1 LKEYNAE
8 AIRNIAFIGHGGSG
22 KTTISELLLFTGGEI
37 NRIGKIEEG
46 NTTSDFNANE
56 IEKKISIAA
65 SILNVE
71 WSGTKINILDTPG
84 FPDFIGQVISSLH
97 VADLAVSI
105 IKSAE
110 GIEVGTEQ
118 TWGYV
123 KKYKLP
129 AAVII
134 NKVDN
139 EHSNFFETLQ
149 AAKNRLSSDVT
160 VVSFPV
166 KEGMNFNSVID
177 LVKMKMI
184 VYGEAGSKKVAE
196 EDIPADLKSQA
207 DKLHEQLV
215 EKVAESS
222 EELMNK
228 FFEEGSLSDD
238 ELQKGLKA
246 AIIKGGLIPAFAFA
260 GTKGIGANT
269 ILDFTAKYFPAP
281 NDREPI
287 EAKMKEGGKT
297 VKIKCDVKGEPAL
310 LIFKSLS
317 EQHVGELSIFKVYSG
332 SLTPGL
338 DLQNTTR
345 DKIERMG
352 QIFVLNGRNR
362 KDISKLNAGDIGAVV
377 KLKDSHTGDT
387 LSSKNFTI
395 ILPGIEYPEPVI
407 RFAVKPKAKG
417 DEDKISAA
425 LHTSHEE
432 EPTLRSKFDGEISQT
447 VVSGQGELQ
456 LNLAIKLLKDR
467 YGVEVELIEPR
478 IPYRETIKGRADDA
492 EFKHK
497 KQSGGRGQY
506 GHVHLKLEPVP
517 RGAGYEFV
525 DAIVGGVVPGRF
537 IPAVEKGLKEI
548 MTRGI
553 LTGSKVIDVRVTLFD
568 GTYHA
573 VDSDEVSFKLAAS
586 QAFKKGF
593 MEARPVILEPI
604 YEINIKIPEEY
615 MGDVMGDIS
624 GRRGKIQG
632 MDSESPFQIIKAK
645 VPLSELHKYSTQLRS
660 LTSGRGMFS
669 MAFSHYEEVPKEV
682 EGKIIEEYQKHK
694 EEEAE

>member
-1 LKEYNAE
+1 MKEYNAE

-65 SILNVE
+65 SVLNLE

-129 AAVII
+129 SAIII

-139 EHSNFFETLQ
+139 EHSKFFETLQ
-149 AAKNRLSSDVT
+149 AAKNRLSSDIT
-160 VVSFPV
+160 VVSFPA

-177 LVKMKMI
+177 LVKMKMV
-184 VYGEAGSKKVAE
+184 VYGEAGSRKVSE

-238 ELQKGLKA
+238 ELQKGLKD
-246 AIIKGGLIPAFAFA
+246 AIKKCELIPAFAFA
-260 GTKGIGANT
+260 GTKGVGANT

-297 VKIKCDVKGEPAL
+297 VKINCDVKGEPAL

-425 LHTSHEE
+425 LHTAHEE

-467 YGVEVELIEPR
+467 YGVEVELVEPR
-478 IPYRETIKGRADDA
+478 IPYRETIKGRSDDA

-604 YEINIKIPEEY
+604 YEISIKIPEEY

-632 MDSESPFQIIKAK
+632 MDSESPYQIIKAK

-660 LTSGRGMFS
+660 LTSGRGLFS
-669 MAFSHYEEVPKEV
+669 MTFSHYEEVPKEV

>member
-1 LKEYNAE
+1 MKEYNPE
-8 AIRNIAFIGHGGSG
+8 AIRNIAFVGHGGSG
-22 KTTISELLLFTGGEI
+22 KTTISEILLYTGGEI

-46 NTTSDFNANE
+46 NTASDFNSNE
-56 IEKKISIAA
+56 IERKISIAT
-65 SILNVE
+65 SPLHVE
-71 WSGTKINILDTPG
+71 WNNTKINILDTPG

-97 VADLAVSI
+97 VADLAVSV

-118 TWGYV
+118 TWEYV
-123 KKYKLP
+123 RKYKLP

-134 NKVDN
+134 NKCDN
-139 EHSNFFETLQ
+139 EHSKFFDTVQL
-149 AAKNRLSSDVT
+149 AKNRLSSDVT
-160 VVSFPV
+160 VVSFPA
-166 KEGMNFNSVID
+166 KDGLNFSSVID

-184 VYGEAGSKKVAE
+184 VYGEAGSKKVSE
-196 EDIPADLKSQA
+196 EEIPADLKAQA
-207 DKLHEQLV
+207 DKLREELI
-215 EKVAESS
+215 EKIAESS

-228 FFEEGSLSDD
+228 FFEEGALT
-238 ELQKGLKA
+238 EEEIQQGLKTS
-246 AIIKGGLIPAFAFA
+246 IINCGLIPAFAFS
-260 GTKGIGANT
+260 GTKAVGANT
-269 ILDFTAKYFPAP
+269 FLDFTSKFFPAP
-281 NDREPI
+281 NEREPI
-287 EAKMKEGGKT
+287 EAEMKEGGTK
-297 VKIKCDVKGEPAL
+297 VKIKCDPKGEAAL
-310 LIFKSLS
+310 FIFKSLS

-332 SLTPGL
+332 TFIPGM
-338 DLQNTTR
+338 DLHNTKR

-352 QIFVLNGRNR
+352 TMSFLNGHNR
-362 KDISKLNAGDIGAVV
+362 TDATKISAGDIGAVV
-377 KLKDSHTGDT
+377 KLKDAHTGDT
-387 LSSKNFTI
+387 LCSKNFSVV
-395 ILPGIEYPEPVI
+395 LPGISYPEPVI
-407 RFAVKPKAKG
+407 RCAVKPKAKG

-425 LHTSHEE
+425 LHTAHEE
-432 EPTLRSKFDGEISQT
+432 EPTLRTKFDGEISQT
-447 VVSGQGELQ
+447 IVEGQGELQ

-467 YGVEVELIEPR
+467 YGVDVELVEPR
-478 IPYRETIKGRADDA
+478 IPYRETIKGRCDDS
-492 EFKHK
+492 EYKHK

-506 GHVHLKLEPVP
+506 GHVHLKLEPQP
-517 RGAGYEFV
+517 RGTGYEFV

-548 MTRGI
+548 MIKGI

-573 VDSDEVSFKLAAS
+573 VDSDEVSFKIAAM

-593 MEARPVILEPI
+593 LEAKPVILEPI
-604 YEINIKIPEEY
+604 YDISVKIPEEF

-645 VPLSELHKYSTQLRS
+645 VPLSELYKYSTQLRS
-660 LTSGRGMFS
+660 LTSGRGMFA
-669 MAFSHYEEVPKEV
+669 MNFSHYEEVPKEV

>member
-1 LKEYNAE
+1 MKEYNPE
-8 AIRNIAFIGHGGSG
+8 AIRNIALIGHGGSG
-22 KTTISELLLFTGGEI
+22 KTTISEILLYTAGEI
-37 NRIGKIEEG
+37 NRIGKVEEG
-46 NTTSDFNANE
+46 NTTSDFNSNE
-56 IEKKISIAA
+56 IERKISIAT
-65 SILNVE
+65 SPLHLE
-71 WSGTKINILDTPG
+71 WNNTKINILDTPG

-97 VADLAVSI
+97 VADLAVSV

-118 TWGYV
+118 TWENV
-123 KKYKLP
+123 RKYKVP

-134 NKVDN
+134 NKCDN
-139 EHSNFFETLQ
+139 EHSKFFETIQ
-149 AAKNRLSSDVT
+149 VAKNRLSPDVT
-160 VVSFPV
+160 VVSFPA
-166 KEGMNFNSVID
+166 KDGLNFDSIID
-177 LVKMKMI
+177 LVKMKKCT
-184 VYGEAGSKKVAE
+184 YGEAGSKKVTE
-196 EDIPADLKSQA
+196 EDIPGDLKDQA
-207 DKLHEQLV
+207 NKLREELV

-228 FFEEGSLSDD
+228 FFEEGALSED
-238 ELQKGLKA
+238 ELQQGLKT
-246 AIIKGGLIPAFAFA
+246 AIVKGGLVPAFAFSA
-260 GTKGIGANT
+260 TKAVGANT
-269 ILDFTAKYFPAP
+269 FLDFANKYFPAP
-281 NDREPI
+281 SEREPV
-287 EAKMKEGGKT
+287 EAEMKEGGAK
-297 VKIKCDVKGEPAL
+297 VKVACDVKGEPAL

-332 SLTPGL
+332 TFSAGM
-338 DLQNTTR
+338 DLQNTKR
-345 DKIERMG
+345 DKVERMG
-352 QIFVLNGRNR
+352 QIFVLNGHNR
-362 KDISKLNAGDIGAVV
+362 KEVTKIGAGDIGAVV

-387 LSSKNFTI
+387 LCSKNFTI
-395 ILPGIEYPEPVI
+395 LLPEMEYPEPVI

-425 LHTSHEE
+425 LHTAHEE
-432 EPTLRSKFDGEISQT
+432 EPTLRSRFDPEIAQT
-447 VVSGQGELQ
+447 IVSGQGELQ
-456 LNLAIKLLKDR
+456 LNLAMKLLKDR

-478 IPYRETIKGRADDA
+478 IPYRETIKGRCDDS
-492 EFKHK
+492 EYKHK

-517 RGAGYEFV
+517 RGTGYEFV

-537 IPAVEKGLKEI
+537 VPAVEKGLKEI
-548 MTRGI
+548 MAKGI

-573 VDSDEVSFKLAAS
+573 VDSDEVSFKIAAS

-593 MEARPVILEPI
+593 MEAKPVILEPI
-604 YEINIKIPEEY
+604 YDINVKIPEEF

-624 GRRGKIQG
+624 GRSGKIQG

-660 LTSGRGMFS
+660 LTSGRGMFAMS
-669 MAFSHYEEVPKEV
+669 FSHYEEVPKEV